1 MPQKISYPFFVCT
14 YIHTIFFLQCHED
27 ELTNLVSTMSDGW
40 KFEQLINIGSGY
52 QYGNDDHAEFLCVV
66 SREIHPNVN
75 DVPEPQ
81 HTDKA
86 KVSFAS

>member
-1 MPQKISYPFFVCT
+1 
-14 YIHTIFFLQCHED
+14 
-27 ELTNLVSTMSDGW
+27 MSDGW

-86 KVSFAS
+86 KVSFILLDCQTFCWQVFVCFLKNFETRRRQC